1 MSRTLILGT
10 LFVGLLMNSA
20 WAQSNDERPTGG
32 RRTRAGPKLRFSG
45 IIPAQAA
52 KIVHLLARHQAEQ
65 AERVEQAERAQRAEQ
80 AE

>member
-1 MSRTLILGT
+1 MSRR
-10 LFVGLLMNSA
+10 
-20 WAQSNDERPTGG
+20 QEG
-32 RRTRAGPKLRFSG
+32 RRTRAGLKLRFSG

-52 KIVHLLARHQAEQ
+52 KIVHLLARHRAE